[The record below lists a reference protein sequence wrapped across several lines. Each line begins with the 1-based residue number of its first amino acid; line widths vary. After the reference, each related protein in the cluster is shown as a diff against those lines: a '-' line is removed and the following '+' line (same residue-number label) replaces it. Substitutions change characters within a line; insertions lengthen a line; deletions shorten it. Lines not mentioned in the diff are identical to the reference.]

1 MGGVV
6 VLVLAVVSLVWLW
19 RRSKRRGTGQELDSA
34 GLGMQQ
40 SGAQGAAMYGKENG
54 NGHSGGLAEM
64 EGGGAPA
71 QLPAQV
77 PAQLPERNEYNE
89 LPA

>member
-6 VLVLAVVSLVWLW
+6 VLVLSVVSLVWLW
-19 RRSKRRGTGQELDSA
+19 RRSKRRGTGQELDST

-54 NGHSGGLAEM
+54 QSGGLAEM
-64 EGGGAPA
+64 EGGGTPA